1 MRKAKQSNSDKN
13 KSKNPDN
20 LPQGRAI
27 KNGCSHGVATSK
39 HV

>member
-1 MRKAKQSNSDKN
+1 MKKAKQSNSDKN

-27 KNGCSHGVATSK
+27 IPKDALV
-39 HV
+39 